1 MVRRGV
7 VGVAIAFL
15 FAGSA
20 VFAQGQNRIEK
31 YVVGPTELLGIPLAS
46 CGSFDLFEDY
56 KYVETVVDRFDK
68 SGTTVLQKIVQAEFL
83 YDRIYNPT
91 NGKEVFAIPG
101 SGQHNRFVLPVWEG
115 AVGESPFLS
124 GMHYGMGPMYFFTV
138 PGYGR
143 IFVWTGMFAYN
154 GDTGELVHHGPSQFL
169 DGDFAAL
176 CDYLK

>member
-1 MVRRGV
+1 MVRRCV
-7 VGVAIAFL
+7 VSIAIAFL

-20 VFAQGQNRIEK
+20 VFAQGQNRIDK
-31 YVVGPTELLGIPLAS
+31 YVVGPTELLGLPLAS

-56 KYVETVVDRFDK
+56 KVLHTVIDRFDA
-68 SGTTVLQKIVQAEFL
+68 SGTTVLQKIVQSQIL

-101 SGQHNRFVLPVWEG
+101 TAQHNRFVLPVWEG
-115 AVGESPFLS
+115 IVFESPFLS
-124 GMHYGMGPMYFFTV
+124 GMHYAMGPLFFFTV

-143 IFVWTGMFAYN
+143 IAAQSGMFAYN
-154 GDTGELVHHGPSQFL
+154 GDTGELVVHGPSQYF

>member
-1 MVRRGV
+1 MVRRCV

-20 VFAQGQNRIEK
+20 VFAQDQGRIEK
-31 YVVGPTELLGIPLAS
+31 YVVGPEELLGLPLAS
-46 CGSFDLFEDY
+46 CGSFDLLEDY
-56 KYVETVVDRFDK
+56 KYVSTVIDRFDE
-68 SGTTVLQKIVQAEFL
+68 SGTTVLQKIVQTEYL

-91 NGKEVFAIPG
+91 SGKEVFAVPG

-115 AVGESPFLS
+115 ADFISAFLS

-143 IFVWTGMFAYN
+143 IFVWAGMFVYDGTT
-154 GDTGELVHHGPSQFL
+154 GDLVHHGPSQL
-169 DGDFAAL
+169 LEGDFAAL